1 MKIAVLGAGGVGG
14 YFGAKLAASG
24 EEVHFIARG
33 AHLDAIK
40 SNGLQIHSANGDVLV
55 KPALATNDPASV
67 GPVDL
72 VVIAVKLWSTEE
84 AIRDAKPMI
93 GPATSVVSF
102 QNGVGAVDAIAQA
115 YGDEHT
121 LGGVANIA
129 ALIERPGTIRH
140 NGTMALLTLGE
151 LDGRLSPRVEKFVQ
165 ACEKASIQARATD
178 SIVKAIWEKYVAL
191 VSLSAV
197 TALTRL
203 PIGPLREDPDTRRL
217 MCQLMSEVVAVARA
231 KSIHLD
237 PDTEDR
243 LAQHMDR
250 LPREMV
256 ASMLGDLERGNRL
269 ELPWL
274 SGGVV
279 RMGEVLGVP
288 TPANAFVFAA
298 LKAYIDG
305 RPAAARTPKA

>member
-33 AHLDAIK
+33 AHLEAIR
-40 SNGLQIHSANGDVLV
+40 SNGLQVHSANGDVLV
-55 KPALATNDPASV
+55 QPALATNDPASV

-72 VVIAVKLWSTEE
+72 VIITVKLWSTEE
-84 AIRDAKPMI
+84 AIRDAKSMI
-93 GPATSVVSF
+93 GPTTSVVSF
-102 QNGVGAVDAIAQA
+102 QNGVVAVDAIARA
-115 YGDEHT
+115 YGYEHT

-129 ALIERPGTIRH
+129 ALIERPGIIRH
-140 NGTMALLTLGE
+140 NGTMAILTLGE
-151 LDGRLSPRVEKFVQ
+151 LDGRLSARVETFVQ
-165 ACEKASIQARATD
+165 ACAKAGIQARATEG
-178 SIVKAIWEKYVAL
+178 IVKAIWEKYVAL

-197 TALTRL
+197 TTLTRL

-231 KSIHLD
+231 KRVQLD

-256 ASMLGDLERGNRL
+256 ASMLGDLERSNRL

-279 RMGEVLGVP
+279 KMGQELGVP

-298 LKAYIDG
+298 LKAYVNG
-305 RPAAARTPKA
+305 RPAAARTPTI